1 MDNYETLLAE
11 YDGTLT
17 ITEEKIMNPGLYC
30 DGCIWISSQLTTS
43 KKACILA
50 EEIGHDKT
58 SVGNILEQKNLNNA
72 KQEQKARVWAYNKL
86 LSVDKVI
93 EAASKGYT
101 ATWDMAEYLDVD
113 EEFLR
118 DYLAWQGILDI
129 SL

>member
-1 MDNYETLLAE
+1 MNNYETLLAE

-17 ITEEKIMNPGLYC
+17 IAEEKMINLGLYC
-30 DGCIWISSQLTTS
+30 DGYIWINSQLTTS
-43 KKACILA
+43 KKTCILA

-58 SVGNILEQKNLNNA
+58 SVGNILDQSDLNNA

-101 ATWDMAEYLDVD
+101 TTWDMSEYLDVD
-113 EEFLR
+113 EEFLK